1 MFKINEYEEYLEK
14 LFIKVLIGVM
24 YIFDCYFFNVYLSYY
39 VILIYEEIKLIRNKY
54 IRVFNVC
61 NNIL

>member
-24 YIFDCYFFNVYLSYY
+24 YIFDCNFFKCIFKLY

-54 IRVFNVC
+54 IRVFNFC